1 MYRFSK
7 QSVLRKNKQFRL
19 VYRYGKSWANRLA
32 VLYVLPQSKQNLS
45 ERRVGFVTGKKIGGA
60 VARNRAKRL
69 LREAYRLLQPQLQHG
84 YDMVIVG
91 RSSLTQANCQNVQKA
106 LLDLF
111 HRSQVIKKENK

>member
-45 ERRVGFVTGKKIGGA
+45 QRRVGFVAGKKVGGA

-69 LREAYRLLQPQLQHG
+69 LREAYRLLQPQLQQG

-91 RSSLTQANCQNVQKA
+91 RSSLIQANCQSVQKA